1 MPAVHEDAEPHGR
14 WSACRLSG
22 KGMRDDGGLLDAMS
36 RSPRPPQRGAK
47 LTSGATRRSISVMRS
62 PAKRCEVA
70 EAHAVLPLQQA
81 AGRRMAIIGGAR
93 ARRAQRQGP
102 RRADRDYALALD
114 RAPAISALAAG
125 SDGIDGSDGKP
136 TEAAA
141 AIIIDATTLAR
152 HLDAKNFPHNNDATS
167 LFEAAGGLL
176 VRGHSHQRQ

>member
-1 MPAVHEDAEPHGR
+1 
-14 WSACRLSG
+14 
-22 KGMRDDGGLLDAMS
+22 
-36 RSPRPPQRGAK
+36 
-47 LTSGATRRSISVMRS
+47 
-62 PAKRCEVA
+62 
-70 EAHAVLPLQQA
+70 VLPLQQA

-141 AIIIDATTLAR
+141 AIIDATTLAR